1 MSVAILLVSDLWPR
15 AIEVMHADVF
25 NFEQHPAAS
34 CDAGIIQVF
43 QNFVLRVNR
52 DSFSI
57 GELPKINSVT
67 AAPEAQLD
75 PMVNQ
80 AFGFYP
86 LANPHLGEQIDRS
99 LLQHAGTD
107 TLLRILAAAIFNDDG
122 VNPLQISK
130 VREHEASR
138 PGANNPDLGSQ

>member
-1 MSVAILLVSDLWPR
+1 
-15 AIEVMHADVF
+15 MHADIF
-25 NFEQHPAAS
+25 NLKQNLATGRDP
-34 CDAGIIQVF
+34 GIVQVF

-107 TLLRILAAAIFNDDG
+107 TLLRILAAAIFKDD
-122 VNPLQISK
+122 
-130 VREHEASR
+130 
-138 PGANNPDLGSQ
+138 